1 MAVYEYVGLNAAGK
15 SVNGIID
22 ADSPRAARA
31 RLRKQGVFPTDVR
44 EQKPGAATRG
54 KGLAVEIDLKKYFT
68 RVSAQDLA
76 QMTSQLAT
84 LVGAAIPMVEALGAL
99 VEQTENEKL
108 KAVLAE
114 VKEKVNEGSSLA
126 KAMRAHPDVFN
137 DLFVNMIDAGE
148 KSGAM
153 EVVLER
159 LTRFTESQ
167 VQLQGK
173 LVSALTYPILM
184 MGMSSLILLG
194 LFTFVIPR
202 IQRTL
207 ESFGQGLPLLTQVV
221 FSISTFVTGYWYLV
235 LLVGVGAVVGWV
247 RWIRRPTGRAWWHRT
262 QLQLPIFGPLL
273 RKVAVSRFART
284 LSTLLASGVP
294 ILTALD
300 IVKSVVGND
309 RIAAA
314 VESAGKNIAEGQSIA
329 GPLRASGEFEP
340 IVIHM
345 ITVGERTG
353 ELESM
358 LSKLS
363 DAYDQVVE
371 NTVNALTSLMTPVLT
386 VFMGIVVA
394 IVALSILLPMLS
406 LSSSLGNH

>member
-1 MAVYEYVGLNAAGK
+1 MAVYEYAGLNAAGK

-22 ADSPRAARA
+22 ADSPRTARA
-31 RLRKQGVFPTDVR
+31 RLRRQGVFPTDVR
-44 EQKPGAATRG
+44 EQKPGSATRG
-54 KGLAVEIDLKKYFT
+54 RGLAMEIDFKKYFA

-99 VEQTENEKL
+99 VDQTENPKL
-108 KAVLAE
+108 KTVLAE

-126 KAMRAHPDVFN
+126 RALRAYPDVFS

-153 EVVLER
+153 DIVLER

-184 MGMSSLILLG
+184 IGLSGAVLIG
-194 LFTFVIPR
+194 LFAYVIPS
-202 IQRTL
+202 IQRTM
-207 ESFGQGLPLLTQVV
+207 ESFGKGLPFLTRVV
-221 FSISTFVTGYWYLV
+221 FGLSEFTTQYWLLLVILV
-235 LLVGVGAVVGWV
+235 LGAAFGWYRWV
-247 RWIRRPTGRAWWHRT
+247 RSKRGRAWWHRV
-262 QLQLPIFGPLL
+262 QLKLPIFGPLT
-273 RKVAVSRFART
+273 RRVAVSRFART

-294 ILTALD
+294 ILVALE
-300 IVKSVVGND
+300 IVRSVVGND

-329 GPLRASGEFEP
+329 GPLRASGEFDP

-353 ELESM
+353 ELETM
-358 LSKLS
+358 LTKLADS
-363 DAYDQVVE
+363 YDQVVE
-371 NTVNALTSLMTPVLT
+371 NTVNSLTSLLTPLLT
-386 VFMGIVVA
+386 VAMGLVVA
-394 IVALSILLPMLS
+394 LVALSVLLPMLS
-406 LSSSLGNH
+406 MSTSFGSR